1 MSEKTEKTAELAEA
15 PAGGEAAAPAASE
28 VTTPAGSEATAAVAA
43 AASAAPVSKPSKPS
57 KSRKTSKGGRNWFGH
72 QTVVELVGLAITAA
86 VTAPLVFLLP
96 KIAAYLIGVNAA
108 TLVLYAIDKVA
119 AARGW
124 RRIPEQALL
133 SFAVLGGTPA
143 AVLSQRWFRHKRA
156 RSKFRKQLNLV
167 LASQVVTLALAGVAW
182 YF

>member
-1 MSEKTEKTAELAEA
+1 MTEKTENI
-15 PAGGEAAAPAASE
+15 
-28 VTTPAGSEATAAVAA
+28 AGSEQTTGSELDAAEQPAGTETPPSSPESE
-43 AASAAPVSKPSKPS
+43 ASATKTSTSS
-57 KSRKTSKGGRNWFGH
+57 RTRKTPKGGRNWFGH
-72 QTVVELVGLAITAA
+72 QTVVELVGVGITAA
-86 VTAPLVFLLP
+86 VTAPLIFLLP
-96 KIAAYLIGVNAA
+96 KVAAYLIGANAA

-119 AARGW
+119 AARRW
-124 RRIPEQALL
+124 KRIPEQALL

-167 LASQVVTLALAGVAW
+167 LASQAVTLVLGVVAW